1 MEAGCQVSWHPVPD
15 CKTISTNTKDT
26 RFHPQTELFERLAR
40 VVETVGSS
48 QVDDLPASFKRF
60 RGLDKEG
67 RSFRLLAR
75 QISVLSFILK
85 SQKGTWTSAVL

>member
-1 MEAGCQVSWHPVPD
+1 MRWPPVPD
-15 CKTISTNTKDT
+15 CKTSGTNTKNT
-26 RFHPQTELFERLAR
+26 RFNPPTELFERLAR

-48 QVDDLPASFKRF
+48 QVDERPASFKRF

-75 QISVLSFILK
+75 QIGVLSFILK
-85 SQKGTWTSAVL
+85 SWKGTWTSAVL